1 LIYADASALVKL
13 VLPEAESSA
22 MVELAKGAPRLV
34 TSALGATEMRRAV
47 RRDQPERLWAVE
59 KALSEIAIVE
69 ISHEVLRIANVL
81 GPITLRTLDAI
92 HLASALFIREEI
104 DSFVVYDTRLAEAAR
119 AAGLPVVSP
128 Q

>member
-1 LIYADASALVKL
+1 MIYADASALVKL